1 VSKMEPS
8 WLQSGLEHIWLP
20 YAQMKTAARPMAAV
34 ATQGVEIKLA
44 DGRALIDGVSSW
56 WTAAHGYNHPYLLA
70 AVAQQLETMPH
81 VMLGGLA
88 HEQPYRLAQRL
99 AEITP
104 GDLNHVFF
112 TESGS
117 VAVEV
122 AMKIAVQYW
131 RNLKGENR
139 PKFLSFKGGYHGDT
153 FATMAVCDPEEG
165 MHSLFSDALLP
176 QYVAD
181 LPTDEASLAALD
193 DLLAQKND
201 IAAILVE
208 PLIQGAAGMK
218 VFDGE
223 VLKRLRALCDRHEVL
238 LIFDEIFTGF
248 GRTGALFAA
257 DKAGVVP
264 DIMTLGKALT
274 GGVCPLAATIAS
286 KRVFDAFYDDDAGK
300 ALMHGPTFCGHAMGC
315 AAANASLDLFE
326 TESRL
331 GQVAAI
337 ERQLNEGLQELSSST
352 AVQSV
357 RVLGAMGAV
366 ELARPYN
373 VERARNRFIDRG
385 TFIRPLGRVIYLSP
399 SYVMEASDLNKLINA
414 IYDEVDLLNRDES
427 AWA

>member
-1 VSKMEPS
+1 MEPN
-8 WLQSGLEHIWLP
+8 WLESGLEHIWLP

-34 ATQGVEIKLA
+34 ATQGVKIKLA
-44 DGRALIDGVSSW
+44 DGRTLIDGVSSW
-56 WTAAHGYNHPYLLA
+56 WTAAHGYNHTHLLA

-99 AEITP
+99 ADVTP

-165 MHSLFSDALLP
+165 MHSLFNDALLP

-181 LPTDEASLAALD
+181 LPVDEASLAALE

-218 VFDGE
+218 IFDSE
-223 VLKRLRALCDRHEVL
+223 VLKRLRELCDRHEVL

-286 KRVFDAFYDDDAGK
+286 KRVFEAFYDDDAGK

-326 TESRL
+326 REPRL
-331 GQVAAI
+331 EQVAAI
-337 ERQLNEGLQELSSST
+337 ERQLKEGLQELSFSP
-352 AVQSV
+352 VVKSV
-357 RVLGAMGAV
+357 RVLGAVGAV

-399 SYVMEASDLNKLINA
+399 SYVMEAGDLDKLISA
-414 IYDEVDLLNRDES
+414 IHDEVDLLNRDEN

>member
-1 VSKMEPS
+1 MEPS